1 MSFGFSPSDVA
12 LLAQLCWS
20 TVQGARKAC
29 GEYDELTQEVLSLH
43 AVLDQLQAET
53 SDLESLLRLN
63 NDKRKSELEKH
74 ISGCEGHLRDIDK
87 VLKKCNALSDEERSM
102 KRLWQQFRFGNGPVQ
117 DMSQIRSKIST
128 YTAAISMSLH
138 LVSLGSQGRMERRLS
153 RQGGDLQGIRESVNF
168 LVAKFTATPEGSVM
182 TAYSND
188 DKTVWRALRRELVKD
203 GYRSKAI
210 QEHKGLIQAYV
221 KELSD
226 RGVLDDRLGQS
237 QSLVGSLEASIEEG
251 VPLHTN
257 GQDYVSNWANNTS
270 TSATLHVNNPIN
282 TDFEETEREDTSRFA
297 EVPSSSAIISPQ
309 NRMSRDASGNHR
321 TVQEP
326 NALDSEPELDLEAL
340 SNQYRGKV
348 ETVDQESEKNNYQQE
363 SSHSETLEESFYK
376 TNGVLDLESQQAHE
390 PEAPFEFSGV
400 QDELETIQTGQSEH
414 PNNDEQRTQEREER
428 QLNVV
433 NDIIPAANTAAG
445 ESHLGSIGIT
455 ASIQASAVP
464 KAVLEIIVFVET
476 RGGLRQEFYCMYNSI
491 KSWRVSIGMIL
502 SRFAYTNFRIFAN
515 S

>member
-43 AVLDQLQAET
+43 AVLDQLRAET
-53 SDLESLLRLN
+53 SDPESLLRLN

-74 ISGCEGHLRDIDK
+74 VSGCEGHLRDIDK
-87 VLKKCNALSDEERSM
+87 VLKKYNALSDEERSV
-102 KRLWQQFRFGNGPVQ
+102 KRLWPVQ

-138 LVSLGSQGRMERRLS
+138 LISLGSQGRMERRLS

-237 QSLVGSLEASIEEG
+237 QSLIGSLEASIEE
-251 VPLHTN
+251 V
-257 GQDYVSNWANNTS
+257 
-270 TSATLHVNNPIN
+270 
-282 TDFEETEREDTSRFA
+282 
-297 EVPSSSAIISPQ
+297 
-309 NRMSRDASGNHR
+309 
-321 TVQEP
+321 
-326 NALDSEPELDLEAL
+326 
-340 SNQYRGKV
+340 
-348 ETVDQESEKNNYQQE
+348 
-363 SSHSETLEESFYK
+363 
-376 TNGVLDLESQQAHE
+376 
-390 PEAPFEFSGV
+390 
-400 QDELETIQTGQSEH
+400 
-414 PNNDEQRTQEREER
+414 
-428 QLNVV
+428 
-433 NDIIPAANTAAG
+433 
-445 ESHLGSIGIT
+445 
-455 ASIQASAVP
+455 
-464 KAVLEIIVFVET
+464 
-476 RGGLRQEFYCMYNSI
+476 
-491 KSWRVSIGMIL
+491 IL
-502 SRFAYTNFRIFAN
+502 L
-515 S
+515 